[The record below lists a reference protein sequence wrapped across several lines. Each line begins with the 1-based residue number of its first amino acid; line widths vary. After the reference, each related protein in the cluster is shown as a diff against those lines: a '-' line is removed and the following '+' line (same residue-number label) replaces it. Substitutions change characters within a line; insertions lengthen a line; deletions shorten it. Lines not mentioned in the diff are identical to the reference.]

1 MSLVRQIFFFF
12 KSKVISSPQRFN
24 LPRVQSKFVSL
35 FSFIFREWLIFITW
49 ICFSC
54 FMFIVFFFFSRS
66 KSILPRRFGF
76 YLSFWKI
83 HFVIVLK
90 INTELVSY
98 RIAELYVIA
107 ISCRILPQYKNN
119 FGKICLTFFI
129 IDAFIIFS

>member
-1 MSLVRQIFFFF
+1 MAHFYNSDMFVMFY
-12 KSKVISSPQRFN
+12 VYRF
-24 LPRVQSKFVSL
+24 L
-35 FSFIFREWLIFITW
+35 
-49 ICFSC
+49 
-54 FMFIVFFFFSRS
+54 FFSRS

-107 ISCRILPQYKNN
+107 ISSRILPQYKNS
-119 FGKICLTFFI
+119 FGKICLIFFL
-129 IDAFIIFS
+129 IDVFIIFS